1 MQRKSFIFIA
11 GYSIYGIATPP
22 SIYPFPYPCCKGI
35 KIDIRI
41 TKHQNQVR
49 TGWDKSERE
58 KKKQRSQEGH
68 TGGLMTLIT
77 HNLRGRDTVS
87 PQASSERKKERGVLL
102 PPHPTGTHSYP
113 MCCVNLQLFWSYA
126 SMFLSSF

>member
-1 MQRKSFIFIA
+1 M
-11 GYSIYGIATPP
+11 YGIATPP

-35 KIDIRI
+35 NIGIRI
-41 TKHQNQVR
+41 TKQQNQVR

-58 KKKQRSQEGH
+58 GRSKWSQEGH
-68 TGGLMTLIT
+68 TGGLMTLVI

-102 PPHPTGTHSYP
+102 PPHPTGNHSYP
-113 MCCVNLQLFWSYA
+113 MCCVNLQ
-126 SMFLSSF
+126 